1 MNKLTDPQ
9 PRIYAFVYEL
19 GKMDKGELLAY
30 MTEVTAVFYDF
41 RALTHDN
48 FLEKYPEFK
57 LGEEARDAK
66 NKVENLKPTKKKKTT
81 KEK

>member
-9 PRIYAFVYEL
+9 SRIYAFIYEL
-19 GKMDKGELLAY
+19 GKMDAHDA
-30 MTEVTAVFYDF
+30 TSFVHEVYDVLGDYGKMLTSTFYS
-41 RALTHDN
+41 
-48 FLEKYPEFK
+48 KYPEFK

-66 NKVENLKPTKKKKTT
+66 IKVENLKPKSKKTT